1 MYPHPPVLVMA
12 ARRSVSNASQKN
24 PLHFKLVL
32 LGDEGVGKSCIAQRF
47 VRRQFND
54 HSSPTIGASFF
65 SQTLCLDDNKKVKLD
80 IWDTAG
86 QERYHSLAPI
96 YYRGASAA
104 VVVYDLTRQDTF
116 EHAQKWVDELRQ
128 QVGGE
133 IAIALAGNKSD
144 MAESHITVTTSVAQ
158 SYADDADLMF
168 FETSAKTGDNIE
180 DTFLAIARKLCS
192 AHTEVVEPSRI
203 LLDEESGQTQRG
215 CCSSFSSTATPQ
227 Q

>member
-1 MYPHPPVLVMA
+1 MA
-12 ARRSVSNASQKN
+12 SRRTVSNPGQKN

-65 SQTLCLDDNKKVKLD
+65 SQTLCLDENTKVKLD

-104 VVVYDLTRQDTF
+104 IVVFDLTRPDSF
-116 EHAQKWVDELRQ
+116 DHAQKWVSELRQ
-128 QVGGE
+128 QVGGD

-144 MAESHITVTTSVAQ
+144 MAETHATVDTQVSQ

-168 FETSAKTGDNIE
+168 FETSAKTGLNIE
-180 DTFLAIARKLCS
+180 DAFLAIARKLS
-192 AHTEVVEPSRI
+192 SGQMERAEPSRI
-203 LLDEESGQTQRG
+203 LLDEDSGQTQRG
-215 CCSSFSSTATPQ
+215 CCSNMAGGQ

>member
-1 MYPHPPVLVMA
+1 MASRRPVPTA
-12 ARRSVSNASQKN
+12 NQKN

-65 SQTLCLDDNKKVKLD
+65 SQTLCLDDVKKVKLD

-104 VVVYDLTRQDTF
+104 IVVYDLTRQDTF
-116 EHAQKWVDELRQ
+116 DHAQRWVSELRQ
-128 QVGGE
+128 QVGWD
-133 IAIALAGNKSD
+133 IAIALAGNKCD
-144 MAESHITVTTSVAQ
+144 MEDSHTVVERSVAQ
-158 SYADDADLMF
+158 SYAEDADLMF
-168 FETSAKTGDNIE
+168 FETSAKTGVNIE
-180 DTFLAIARKLCS
+180 DTFLAIARKLS
-192 AHTEVVEPSRI
+192 SSTADTNEPNRI

-215 CCSSFSSTATPQ
+215 CCSSFSSGTPVQ
-227 Q
+227 QQQ